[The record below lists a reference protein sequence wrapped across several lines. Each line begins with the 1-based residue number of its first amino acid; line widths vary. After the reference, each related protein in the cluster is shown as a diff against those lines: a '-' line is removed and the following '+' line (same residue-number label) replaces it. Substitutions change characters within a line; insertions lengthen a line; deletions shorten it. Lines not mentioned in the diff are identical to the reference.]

1 MRRKWNTANRNL
13 CPGDVVIIA
22 DRNTMRGEYRLGLV
36 QEVFPGKDNKVRRA
50 TVMYK
55 NFRVGEK
62 IQTYKGYNEAVVV
75 SRSAQRLALL
85 VPENDE

>member
-1 MRRKWNTANRNL
+1 
-13 CPGDVVIIA
+13 
-22 DRNTMRGEYRLGLV
+22 MRGEYRLGLV

-62 IQTYKGYNEAVVV
+62 IQTYKGHNEAVVV